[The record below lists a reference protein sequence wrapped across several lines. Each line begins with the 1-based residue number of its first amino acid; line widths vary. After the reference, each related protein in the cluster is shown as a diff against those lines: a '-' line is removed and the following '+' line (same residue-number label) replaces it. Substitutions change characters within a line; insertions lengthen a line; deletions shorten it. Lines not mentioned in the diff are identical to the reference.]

1 MYPLVNIANYTSNI
15 TVVKWLVLWL
25 GREFL
30 KITLSDLDREVDI
43 DVQEIRQLIDDD
55 PDGSVSAPEK
65 DIA

>member
-1 MYPLVNIANYTSNI
+1 MSILYNY
-15 TVVKWLVLWL
+15 VKLKSIWL